1 MLPTRI
7 LPRPISLCSP
17 LLQTLRSITTY
28 PETRPA
34 RIRPKQVLEQE
45 GLGDVMIPGQYL
57 RFFKPK
63 KIRSRPTEAGP
74 STGNIDQIYT
84 QSARPLAAN
93 EFDSTP
99 TIAQERMADRIH
111 RAIITMYSAE
121 SLPSLITTNSLIIQS
136 VKVSRNQRKCHV
148 YYDPISTVKSERGNV
163 HRALQKHANLLNLLA
178 RSYAQ
183 LRRPMSIKFV
193 PDRQTKE
200 LEDIFN
206 KLSAELEP

>member
-1 MLPTRI
+1 MLSTRI
-7 LPRPISLCSP
+7 IPRPLSSCLF
-17 LLQTLRSITTY
+17 QTLRQITTY
-28 PETRPA
+28 PETRP
-34 RIRPKQVLEQE
+34 IRVKPKQILEQE

-63 KIRSRPTEAGP
+63 KIRSRQIDSGP
-74 STGNIDQIYT
+74 ATGNLDQIYT

-99 TIAQERMADRIH
+99 TISQERMADRIH

-121 SLPSLITTNSLIIQS
+121 SLPSLVTTNSLTIQS

-148 YYDPISTVKSERGNV
+148 YYDPISTVKTERGNV
-163 HRALQKHANLLNLLA
+163 HRALQKHASLLNLLA

-200 LEDIFN
+200 LDDIFN
-206 KLSAELEP
+206 RLEAELESEK